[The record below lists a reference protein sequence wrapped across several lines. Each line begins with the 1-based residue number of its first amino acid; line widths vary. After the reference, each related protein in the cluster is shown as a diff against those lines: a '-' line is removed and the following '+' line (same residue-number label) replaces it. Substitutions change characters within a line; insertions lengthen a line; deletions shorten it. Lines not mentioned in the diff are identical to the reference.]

1 MISNNLS
8 IYNDYATEWW
18 DKKSARFRS
27 LHRITPFRL
36 QLIQE
41 FAGPVNGKK
50 IADLGCG
57 GGLLAIP
64 LLDRGADV
72 TGVDIS
78 AESIAV
84 AREVA
89 GGRGTFNV
97 GDICD
102 LPLPSGSF
110 DLVLLMDVMEHI
122 ESADKV
128 LQEASRVL
136 SNGGKLIIGTIN
148 RTWLAWFWA
157 LVVAESIGLVPY
169 GTHSYDLFR
178 SPDELV
184 KLGNAA
190 GLTSMLI
197 QGERAKIWSTIR
209 HWAIDLEKGPSSAVA
224 YSMVFFKQEHGDC
237 AG

>member
-8 IYNDYATEWW
+8 IYNDHATEWW
-18 DKKSARFRS
+18 DQKSARFRS

-36 QLIQE
+36 QLIEE
-41 FAGPVNGKK
+41 FVGPVAGKK

-64 LLDRGADV
+64 LLDRGANV

-89 GGRGTFNV
+89 GRRGKFIV
-97 GDICD
+97 GDICH
-102 LPLPSGSF
+102 LPLPADSF

-122 ESADKV
+122 ESADRV
-128 LQEASRVL
+128 MQEASRIL
-136 SNGGKLIIGTIN
+136 SSGGKLIIGTIN
-148 RTWLAWFWA
+148 RTWSAWLWA
-157 LVVAESIGLVPY
+157 LVVAESLRLVPR

-178 SPDELV
+178 SPDDLV
-184 KLGNAA
+184 KLGHAA
-190 GLTSMLI
+190 GLTLGAV
-197 QGERAKIWSTIR
+197 QGERAKICSTIR
-209 HWAIDLEKGPSSAVA
+209 HWAIDLEKGSSLAVA
-224 YSMVFFKQEHGDC
+224 YSLLLIKQENGN
-237 AG
+237 G